1 MIKGFN
7 FEREDIKS
15 KNLVVRLS
23 EDNEFIE
30 SFFLHRNPNHP
41 TQYIIFLLGRNYYR
55 YMNLYFNYDT
65 QYKQWF
71 STKTFFF
78 YRALAEIINLPSWNI
93 FNFMKRYY
101 FQEKRGNG
109 YVIGLR
115 DQRQRLGNRAYL
127 MPLIW
132 ENDNTIIAINEVF
145 YTALRHLREPNSF
158 VNKMKYLGAYNL
170 TNDDMNELNLLHPGF
185 SLKQLHKCVK
195 TSHYV
200 DSCGRSDLIRYPDT
214 GYQAPGMSFFQ
225 QGFFEYPT
233 KKYKDWLKTDFTIF
247 EKPCITKIPKLLKYC
262 HKLFDA
268 NVLVIKELVKD
279 IDDSTPIVHIEW
291 KKNFFV

>member
-1 MIKGFN
+1 MVFN
-7 FEREDIKS
+7 
-15 KNLVVRLS
+15 KNC
-23 EDNEFIE
+23 
-30 SFFLHRNPNHP
+30 
-41 TQYIIFLLGRNYYR
+41 
-55 YMNLYFNYDT
+55 
-65 QYKQWF
+65 
-71 STKTFFF
+71 FFF

-145 YTALRHLREPNSF
+145 YTAPRHLREPNSF

-200 DSCGRSDLIRYPDT
+200 DSCGRSDLILYPDT
-214 GYQAPGMSFFQ
+214 GYQTPGMPFSNKDSLNIQ
-225 QGFFEYPT
+225 Q
-233 KKYKDWLKTDFTIF
+233 KSI
-247 EKPCITKIPKLLKYC
+247 KIG
-262 HKLFDA
+262 
-268 NVLVIKELVKD
+268 
-279 IDDSTPIVHIEW
+279 
-291 KKNFFV
+291 